1 MFNMF
6 RRLINCNNFS
16 RKCRCPISICGRA
29 QSKCTREIL
38 DINEITYD
46 ELLKKVKEGAILID
60 TRTKQEFLE
69 GHLEGAILMPYYEI
83 SRRIENIIPN
93 KERTI
98 IVYCQNG
105 GRSIKAGETLKRLGY
120 INVYDLKDGMEGIN

>member
-6 RRLINCNNFS
+6 RRLINCNNLS
-16 RKCRCPISICGRA
+16 RKCRCPRPICGRA

-46 ELLKKVKEGAILID
+46 EAIKKVKEGAILID
-60 TRTKQEFLE
+60 TRTRQEFLE

-93 KERTI
+93 KDRTI

-105 GRSIKAGETLKRLGY
+105 GRSEKAYEVLKRLGY
-120 INVYDLKDGMEGIN
+120 ENVYDLKGGMEEI